1 MLSLTCGQTLLVASF
16 DATSSFFRWGS
27 LVSIKCPPLSLTS
40 AEPKHKN
47 SLNLENTPHVRPDML
62 LLRTHARTH
71 PVSSPSAHTPV
82 EANAA
87 EEPTGAWSRVQAV
100 GAPAPGDRRRWRGG
114 LNGVSAPTTGRGGPP
129 GGASS
134 RRTAPSQHVCPAVGS
149 WNSLFR
155 SPQQSVMNGSDL
167 NSGKHRGELGFSP
180 TVMSKRTFSVLLP
193 CGRLKKLS
201 FWIFAICNISAVY
214 HLCLAHW

>member
-114 LNGVSAPTTGRGGPP
+114 LNGVSAPTTGRGGPHSQMARAP
-129 GGASS
+129 DARRLAS
-134 RRTAPSQHVCPAVGS
+134 TCA
-149 WNSLFR
+149 LL
-155 SPQQSVMNGSDL
+155 SDL
-167 NSGKHRGELGFSP
+167 GTVCSGARSSL
-180 TVMSKRTFSVLLP
+180 
-193 CGRLKKLS
+193 
-201 FWIFAICNISAVY
+201 
-214 HLCLAHW
+214 